1 MNHNLFS
8 KFPRTES
15 LDELEK
21 LCVGLFSGVENKNA
35 KSPEWK
41 EHPFGPAQLQTKGY
55 VVPIKD
61 VRNLNITFP
70 LPDLRD
76 YYESQVI

>member
-1 MNHNLFS
+1 MS
-8 KFPRTES
+8 
-15 LDELEK
+15 
-21 LCVGLFSGVENKNA
+21 VGLFSGVENKDA

-41 EHPFGPAQLQTKGY
+41 EHPFGPEQLQTKGY
-55 VVPIKD
+55 IVPIKD

-76 YYESQVI
+76 YYESQVLIIILFFFTFN